1 MALAFFNV
9 VPSNMPMSDTSMSL
23 IFNIILLINK
33 EPIFWGEIIS
43 LIVAKKAIKDTCITQ

>member
-9 VPSNMPMSDTSMSL
+9 VPSNIPMSDTTISL